1 MKMGFTPLNEKLCI
15 VAPRLGPTS
24 FLEWYWVVRT
34 GVRRWSVWHPVL
46 WPREHVEQ
54 TLHPNALPSR
64 RGSATMDHV
73 LERCAGIDV
82 HQATMVVT
90 VRVPGA
96 NGGRAVTTQT
106 FGAMAADLLALRD
119 WLQAHGV
126 THVALE
132 STGVYWRPLYYL
144 LEEDYTVLLVNMK
157 HLTHVPGRKSDVR
170 DSEWLAQL
178 LECGLL
184 RGSLVP
190 PAPIRDLRD
199 LTRYRKR
206 QIEDRAQE
214 VNRLHRVLEDAG
226 LKLATVMT
234 DIMGVSGRAMIAA
247 MLDGTTDAVALAD
260 LARGRL
266 RTKLA
271 ALQQALAGRFRPH
284 QAFLVTQI
292 LAKVDFLEDTIDR
305 LTQEIDRQVAP
316 FEPVLA
322 RLTTIPGVARTSA
335 ITLLA
340 ETTGD
345 MSRFATAGHLCSW
358 AAMCPGQHE
367 SAGKRGSGKTREG
380 NRYLRGALI
389 EAGLASTRAR
399 GTALQARYYRIKRHR
414 GHKKAVVAVG
424 HQILEIA
431 YYVMRD
437 DVTYRELGGD
447 YFAHRDR
454 ERTTRRHVKQ
464 LEALGYVVTI
474 QPAA

>member
-1 MKMGFTPLNEKLCI
+1 
-15 VAPRLGPTS
+15 
-24 FLEWYWVVRT
+24 
-34 GVRRWSVWHPVL
+34 
-46 WPREHVEQ
+46 
-54 TLHPNALPSR
+54 
-64 RGSATMDHV
+64 MDHI

-90 VRVPGA
+90 VRVPGRD
-96 NGGRAVTTQT
+96 GGRTVVTQT
-106 FGAMAADLLALRD
+106 FGTMTVDLLTLRD

-126 THVALE
+126 THVAIE

-144 LEEDYTVLLVNMK
+144 LEESCTVLLVNMK
-157 HLTHVPGRKSDVR
+157 HLSHVPGRKSDVQ
-170 DSEWLAQL
+170 DSAWLAQL

-214 VNRLHRVLEDAG
+214 VNRLHRLLEDAG

-234 DIMGVSGRAMIAA
+234 DVMGVSGRAM
-247 MLDGTTDAVALAD
+247 LDALLNGATDPIALAD

-266 RTKLA
+266 RAKLP
-271 ALQQALAGRFRPH
+271 ALQEALRGRFRPH
-284 QAFLVTQI
+284 HAFLVTQI
-292 LAKVDFLEDTIDR
+292 LAKIDFLDETIGR
-305 LTQEIDRQVAP
+305 LTAEVDRQVAP
-316 FEPVLA
+316 FDAVVR
-322 RLTTIPGVARTSA
+322 RLMTIPGIGRTNA
-335 ITLLA
+335 ITVVA
-340 ETTGD
+340 ETGGD
-345 MSRFATAGHLCSW
+345 MAPFPTAAHLCSW
-358 AAMCPGQHE
+358 AAMCPGHDE
-367 SAGKRGSGKTREG
+367 SAGKRRPGKTREG

-399 GTALQARYYRIKRHR
+399 DTALQARYYRIKRHR

-437 DVTYRELGGD
+437 GVSYSELGAE
-447 YFAHRDR
+447 YFARRDR
-454 ERTTRRHVKQ
+454 ARTTRRHVKE
-464 LEALGYVVTI
+464 LEALGYVVTL